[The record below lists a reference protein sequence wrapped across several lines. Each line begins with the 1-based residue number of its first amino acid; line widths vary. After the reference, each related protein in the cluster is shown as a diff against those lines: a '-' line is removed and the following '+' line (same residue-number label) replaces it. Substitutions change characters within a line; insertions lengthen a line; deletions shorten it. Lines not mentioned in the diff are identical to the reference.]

1 MIAAILIFSFIIM
14 VSLDKHKT
22 LYKGINEI
30 NDIGTQMKAREKLMN
45 YKVYSIL
52 STIGI
57 LIIILYALL
66 TWN

>member
-1 MIAAILIFSFIIM
+1 MIAVILILSFIIL
-14 VSLDKHKT
+14 VSLDKYNT

-30 NDIGTQMKAREKLMN
+30 NSTHEQMKARVKLMN
-45 YKVYSIL
+45 YKVYSIV

>member
-14 VSLDKHKT
+14 VSLDKYYT

-30 NDIGTQMKAREKLMN
+30 NSINEQMKARVKLMN
-45 YKVYSIL
+45 YKVYSIV

>member
-1 MIAAILIFSFIIM
+1 M
-14 VSLDKHKT
+14 VSLDKYNT

-30 NDIGTQMKAREKLMN
+30 NSTHEQMKARVKLMN
-45 YKVYSIL
+45 YKVYSIV

>member
-1 MIAAILIFSFIIM
+1 M